1 MRAIC
6 VFFATLGFVSLVT
19 FAAGAVAIEWVLRDV
34 PRPTAPAEAPT
45 LVHRGFACVSTPR
58 NRGWLR
64 SALIRHPQA
73 ETIAHRHA
81 FSLKIKTL
89 ERIPVEW
96 ALSIWLSRHTDDD
109 QLARLAG
116 DTVWLG
122 RGAFGLEEAALAWFG
137 RPLERL
143 SLEQSALLVA
153 LEQAPQVLDPTRA
166 PTRAHARRQDV
177 LHAWETCGLIAAG
190 TAAQLQATPV
200 LEGVLLPGTPL
211 ATSLEHEE

>member
-6 VFFATLGFVSLVT
+6 VFFATLGFVALVAC
-19 FAAGAVAIEWVLRDV
+19 AAGAVAIEWILRDV
-34 PRPTAPAEAPT
+34 PRPTAPTEAPT
-45 LVHRGFACVSTPR
+45 LAHRGLACVSTPLS
-58 NRGWLR
+58 RGWLR

-73 ETIAHRHA
+73 ETIAHRLT
-81 FSLKIKTL
+81 FSLKLKTL
-89 ERIPVEW
+89 DRVPVEW
-96 ALSIWLSRHTDDD
+96 ALSLWLSQHTDDD

-122 RGAFGLEEAALAWFG
+122 RGAYGLEEAARAWFG
-137 RPLERL
+137 RPLDRL

-166 PTRAHARRQDV
+166 PASARARRQYV
-177 LHAWETCGLIAAG
+177 LHAWEMCGLISPG

-200 LEGVLLPGTPL
+200 LEGVMILGTPL
-211 ATSLEHEE
+211 ATSLEDED